1 VSAAQE
7 HSQASK
13 KLNKVEDKV
22 DSIDEKVD
30 RLSAQM
36 SMLLERMSA
45 DADGKH
51 KCEGVSRDLARS
63 APTQQANLQ
72 TVQGLRYG
80 IVESDVVF
88 TLAAAAEIRS
98 TVQDLVETATGV
110 SLEVP
115 AVAHHH
121 GPNVDA
127 SNNVQGMSPS
137 FTGFQRTTLD
147 GTMTDSD
154 SSGSLADSSAAV
166 SRRQTRKI
174 LAGRSPAQRAL
185 VKTVRAVYL
194 YCRVVHLRIFKMLI
208 CAVPVPFLHRLYAIP
223 VPQ

>member
-1 VSAAQE
+1 MSAAQE
-7 HSQASK
+7 RSQASQ

-30 RLSAQM
+30 RLSVQI
-36 SMLLERMSA
+36 SMILDRFSA
-45 DADGKH
+45 
-51 KCEGVSRDLARS
+51 EGRSRDLARP

-72 TVQGLRYG
+72 IVQGLRDG

-115 AVAHHH
+115 SIMRSR
-121 GPNVDA
+121 GPQVDS
-127 SNNVQGMSPS
+127 SNNVQGNSPS
-137 FTGFQRTTLD
+137 SPTFKRSTQD
-147 GTMTDSD
+147 GTITDSD

-166 SRRQTRKI
+166 SRRQARKI
-174 LAGRSPAQRAL
+174 LAGRSPAKKAL
-185 VKTVRAVYL
+185 VKTVRTFYL
-194 YCRVVHLRIFKMLI
+194 CGR
-208 CAVPVPFLHRLYAIP
+208 
-223 VPQ
+223 